1 MSDTG
6 TQDPSSEPT
15 PGQTPPPASST
26 PPATAGISQEEVDR
40 IAGQARTEGRSAAE
54 KALLEQLGVSDLD
67 AAKEALRVAKE
78 VEDAKKSETER
89 LQEQIK
95 TLEEEKDRIAS
106 GALEALT
113 NSKIE
118 LALKDA
124 GIKTERLAAALRLAD
139 KSLIKSD
146 GGEIE
151 GVSEVVSGI
160 KNESPEWFGASL
172 TAPDASGGSSS
183 STDFRSA
190 DAQTVKRELAKLN
203 INV

>member
-26 PPATAGISQEEVDR
+26 PPSTAGISQEEVDR